1 MAFKTDNNLAYIDK
15 KTWSELVRKLHNSN
29 DLIVFNLLVIIL
41 AEYHSTNKLEI
52 KISKQDLRERLGIK
66 DNNLIER
73 VFKATMVLRST
84 LIRYEDEIDLE
95 AIPLVE
101 SCPIKKRDSS
111 LLIKIDK
118 RFEPFLKDLEIFI
131 KMRQCIARCKPSA
144 VLLYSFLKVKHDHK
158 LNPIHWKV
166 INDYCHL
173 NYNDYSGF
181 KQRFLE
187 PTIKSIKDLTNI
199 IITFKE
205 FKHGKKVIGLTFN
218 LIDSKD
224 VISGDIL
231 NGLEQSVTESNQLAI
246 DPPAKPDKKEPFGD
260 EIREIFDYYVM
271 VFNRPNSYKLDKQK
285 ANAIK
290 ARLNEGHS
298 VEMLKMHI
306 DEVRN
311 TPWNMGDNPYNKRYY
326 DLVQHVCN
334 KTKWEARMPKFETL
348 EGNKT
353 GSPVIN
359 QALKKHNIANNMPE
373 DTPID
378 HYLTPH
384 TKTHPF
390 LNRGLNEEEY
400 CIVGQKWK
408 NSEAS
413 WKGTTLTWNDWSVQ
427 AQKSGVNT
435 TFKIPKE
442 IKDVNALR
450 DKYQYVWEKHDR
462 FIVNKGENKHGLQ

>member
-231 NGLEQSVTESNQLAI
+231 NGLEQSVTESSQLTI
-246 DPPAKPDKKEPFGD
+246 DPPAKPAKKEPFED
-260 EIREIFDYYVM
+260 EIREIFDYYLI
-271 VFNRPNSYKLDKQK
+271 VFNRSSSYEYSTKRKNL
-285 ANAIK
+285 IR
-290 ARLNEGHS
+290 ARLKEGHS
-298 VEMLKMHI
+298 VETCKKHI
-306 DEVRN
+306 DLHSQSDWHMGRHEKNN
-311 TPWNMGDNPYNKRYY
+311 TPYIEIN
-326 DLVQHVCN
+326 HV
-334 KTKWEARMPKFETL
+334 FESRFFDPRSYKIEHL

-353 GSPVIN
+353 SSPASI

-378 HYLTPH
+378 HYLTEY

-400 CIVGQKWK
+400 SIVGQKWK
-408 NSEAS
+408 KSEAR
-413 WKGTTLTWNDWSVQ
+413 WQNRTFTWCDWSIQ
-427 AQKSGVNT
+427 AQKSGLST
-435 TFKIPKE
+435 TFKIPTDY
-442 IKDVNALR
+442 KDINALR
-450 DKYQYVWEKHDR
+450 DKYQYAWEKHNQR
-462 FIVNKGENKHGLQ
+462 